1 MQKEDSLMTSV
12 AGTLGSVTVGDAK
25 VFKNLTMFP
34 LTGAVNAPLDYL
46 PLGRALRLGVARVV
60 EVSTG
65 GRVPELRFENT
76 ADLPVLILD
85 GEELVGAKQNRTVNL
100 TMLVP
105 AGATLDIPVTCVE
118 AGRWS
123 YASHEFETSNHVHFA
138 RGRAKKAAAVS
149 CSMSGGGGRCADQSQ
164 VWAEISAKSR
174 RMAAPSPTQ
183 AMAAIFDRH
192 RSSVE
197 DYVEALTPAEGQAG
211 AIFAIGAEV
220 VGLDLFDRNS
230 TLVATLPK
238 LVRSYAID
246 ALETPVAER
255 CDPQRATAF
264 LKTLGGAPVESFPA
278 VGLGTDLR
286 LRCEGLVGGGLEVEG
301 VLVHLAAFAVEA
313 APTGGRREAR
323 GLAPMRSRRD
333 TFRRR

>member
-12 AGTLGSVTVGDAK
+12 AGVLGSVTVGEGK
-25 VFKNLTMFP
+25 VFKNLTVFP
-34 LTGAVNAPLDYL
+34 LAGAESAPLDYL
-46 PLGRALRLGVARVV
+46 TLGRALELGVARVV

-105 AGATLDIPVTCVE
+105 AGTTIDIPVTCVE

-123 YASHEFETSNHVHFA
+123 YASREFEASDHVHFA
-138 RGRAKKAAAVS
+138 RGRAQKAASVS
-149 CSMSGGGGRCADQSQ
+149 CSMSDGAGRHADQSQ

-174 RMAAPSPTQ
+174 RMAATSATQ

-197 DYVEALTPAEGQAG
+197 DYVAALTPAEEQTG
-211 AIFAIGAEV
+211 AIFAIGPEV
-220 VGLDLFDRNS
+220 VGLDFFDRSS

-246 ALETPVAER
+246 ALETPVTEGCDQER
-255 CDPQRATAF
+255 ASVF
-264 LKTLGGAPVESFPA
+264 LRTLGGAPVESFPA
-278 VGLGTDLR
+278 VGLGSDLR
-286 LRCEGLVGGGLEVEG
+286 LRCDGLVGGGLEVEG

-313 APTGGRREAR
+313 APTGCRREAC
-323 GLAPMRSRRD
+323 GLAPMRSRREA
-333 TFRRR
+333 FRRR